1 MSWAISSVYMV
12 LLLSLKIKRF
22 CSSLNLSSRIV
33 PIDGFWVNVTQHGL
47 VVWNFSLEMDCYVN

>member
-1 MSWAISSVYMV
+1 MV

-33 PIDGFWVNVTQHGL
+33 LIRGFWVNVTQHGL